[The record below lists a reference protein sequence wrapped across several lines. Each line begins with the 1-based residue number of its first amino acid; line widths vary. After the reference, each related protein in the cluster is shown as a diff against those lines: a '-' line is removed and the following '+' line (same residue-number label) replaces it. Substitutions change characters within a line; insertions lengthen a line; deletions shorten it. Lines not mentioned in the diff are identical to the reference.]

1 MLSNCLIPA
10 PNTPNT
16 IAKSI
21 AKDPYKSGLLSDS
34 LEINFEKKFK
44 FSKFTISVFFNSLTP
59 HKKMYHTLWRLRR
72 CTVTLQTMFL
82 NVNYQDI
89 VQPFARLEHQ

>member
-44 FSKFTISVFFNSLTP
+44 FSKFTGNKGASKLLKKSRTYSYLT
-59 HKKMYHTLWRLRR
+59 
-72 CTVTLQTMFL
+72 
-82 NVNYQDI
+82 
-89 VQPFARLEHQ
+89 